1 VGIPRIYIYCDITV
15 TCECHISNTS
25 NMFEDSPVH
34 IDRIL
39 AIKATVDDMRSRNE
53 ATHRLLQGV
62 LDRLGPAQAQNVPD
76 PI

>member
-1 VGIPRIYIYCDITV
+1 
-15 TCECHISNTS
+15 
-25 NMFEDSPVH
+25 MFEDSPVH